1 MELTFMQRV
10 TQNIM
15 RWLGS
20 KQFFYIVLAFFALE
34 ALWVAFSAVYPMAFD
49 EEFHLGI
56 IKIYSEHWLP
66 FLTEQ
71 PANADMYGALAT
83 DPSYLYH
90 YLMSFPYRLIALI
103 TDSQAAQ
110 VIFLRILNIGL
121 FGLGLV
127 LFRKVLLRAKTSP
140 VLTHTA
146 ILLLVLIPIVP
157 LLAGQI
163 NYDNALLPMLAWI
176 CLLVF
181 SLTEQIQARKVNMQT
196 IALLVIVVLLTSLI
210 KYAFLPMAVAVG
222 LFLVVIGFRAYR
234 GKWKQLQASLRSSY
248 RKLGQRAKVWLFVGL
263 AVSGGLFIQRYGM
276 NAVNYGTPLPDCSAV
291 IGVDACMSY
300 GPWARNFL
308 YEADPTRPEVSS
320 NPVAFTWTWLQ
331 GLHYRLFFMITGPSG
346 SYVNYPPAPLPS
358 AAAIVIGLF
367 GVLALLFYW
376 RQTLL
381 GRPFLI
387 FLLFLSALYVA
398 SLWYENY
405 TGFLETD
412 EPVAINGRYLVP
424 VLLPMVAVFGRALVV
439 AFRQWPA
446 ALRTWAV
453 LGAIALFLQA
463 GGVFSFILRSDVS
476 WYWPNSAVQSVNE
489 NAQKVL
495 DPVIFQGPKHY

>member
-1 MELTFMQRV
+1 MQRV
-10 TQNIM
+10 TQNITG
-15 RWLGS
+15 WLGS
-20 KQFFYIVLAFFALE
+20 KRFFYIVLAFFALE
-34 ALWVAFSAVYPMAFD
+34 SLWIAFSAAYPMAFD
-49 EEFHLGI
+49 EEFHFGI

-90 YLMSFPYRLIALI
+90 YVMSFPYRLIALI
-103 TDSQAAQ
+103 TDNQAAQ
-110 VIFLRILNIGL
+110 VILLRLINIGL

-127 LFRKVLLRAKTSP
+127 LFRKVLLKIKTP
-140 VLTHTA
+140 PMLTHTA
-146 ILLLVLIPIVP
+146 LLLLVLIPIVP

-163 NYDNALLPMLAWI
+163 NYDNVLLPMLAWI

-181 SLTEQIQARKVNMQT
+181 ALTEQIQARKVHLQT
-196 IALLVIVVLLTSLI
+196 LVLLIIAILLTSLV

-222 LFLVVIGFRAYR
+222 LYLAVIGFRAYR
-234 GKWKQLQASLRSSY
+234 GKWRQLQASLRSSHD
-248 RKLGQRAKVWLFVGL
+248 KLGQRAKVLLLVGL
-263 AVSGGLFIQRYGM
+263 VVSGGLFVQRYGM
-276 NAVNYGTPLPDCSAV
+276 NVVNYGTPLPDCSAV

-300 GPWARNFL
+300 SPWARNFL
-308 YEADPTRPEVSS
+308 YEADKVNKDVDP
-320 NPVAFTWTWLQ
+320 NPLAFTWTWLQ
-331 GLHYRLFFMITGPSG
+331 GLHYRLFFMITGPDG

-358 AAAIVIGLF
+358 ATAIVIGLF
-367 GVLALLFYW
+367 GLTALLFYW
-376 RQTLL
+376 RQVLL

-387 FLLFLSALYVA
+387 FLLFLSLLYVA

-405 TGFLETD
+405 TGFLETG

-439 AFRQWPA
+439 AFEKWPA
-446 ALRTWAV
+446 AARTWAAV
-453 LGAIALFLQA
+453 GAIVLFLQA
-463 GGVFSFILRSDVS
+463 GGVFSFILRSDDE
-476 WYWPNSAVQSVNE
+476 WYWPSTTVQSMNE